1 MMKISF
7 EYILI
12 KWRKLSK
19 YLCVRQ
25 SILMGNPYVLILS
38 KKLILSKN
46 KLRNIIVLDLLFKKI
61 YRNI

>member
-12 KWRKLSK
+12 KWKKPFKIFMMRS
-19 YLCVRQ
+19 
-25 SILMGNPYVLILS
+25 SINLIGNRYILILS

-46 KLRNIIVLDLLFKKI
+46 K
-61 YRNI
+61 